1 MKIIV
6 FDHRCLIDNK
16 KGSSQTVQKEK
27 EQDHQPWIM
36 IILEKLDRITELITV
51 VAYCESAENNNN
63 NNDEKSE

>member
-16 KGSSQTVQKEK
+16 VYSQTVQKEK
-27 EQDHQPWIM
+27 EQDHQPWFI

-63 NNDEKSE
+63 EQIKYLI